1 MTLPQLALERR
12 LTGELRHWTLLAVS
26 ALALAGLLAL
36 ALALSRAPGVRDLLP
51 GDVFRKTLIT
61 HVVFSVVVWY
71 LGILAVMA
79 TWATAS
85 LAEDGLAV
93 RWPVLGPLGLRG
105 ALASFGLLLL
115 PLVLG
120 WGAPSLNNY
129 VPVVAHPLFFAGLAL
144 LFASVA
150 LPVVRLLASLP
161 RGAEARVYGIA
172 AAGLTYLVALVCLS
186 LAWTGRP
193 PGLDLEPAN
202 EILFWGAGHVLQF
215 TNTALMLV
223 AWRMVA
229 ETVHCVPPLPARWFK
244 GLLALLATASLA
256 GPVFYLIWDPGEAA
270 LTAAFT
276 WLFRLGLAVQ
286 PAVPMAALAM
296 ALVRRGARL
305 GTPGGSALLLSLLLF
320 AVGGLMGYFVG
331 QGDTRTPAHYHAMIG
346 GVTLAFMAFVIAI
359 VLPRLERPLLGRR
372 WALAV
377 VWMYGCGQLVHA
389 LGFFAAGTRG
399 VARKT
404 AGAAQGLEGAWE
416 VAAMGAVAAGAGVA
430 VLGGAVFVVLVLRR
444 LLARPV

>member
-1 MTLPQLALERR
+1 
-12 LTGELRHWTLLAVS
+12 
-26 ALALAGLLAL
+26 
-36 ALALSRAPGVRDLLP
+36 
-51 GDVFRKTLIT
+51 
-61 HVVFSVVVWY
+61 
-71 LGILAVMA
+71 
-79 TWATAS
+79 
-85 LAEDGLAV
+85 
-93 RWPVLGPLGLRG
+93 
-105 ALASFGLLLL
+105 
-115 PLVLG
+115 
-120 WGAPSLNNY
+120 
-129 VPVVAHPLFFAGLAL
+129 
-144 LFASVA
+144 
-150 LPVVRLLASLP
+150 
-161 RGAEARVYGIA
+161 
-172 AAGLTYLVALVCLS
+172 
-186 LAWTGRP
+186 
-193 PGLDLEPAN
+193 
-202 EILFWGAGHVLQF
+202 
-215 TNTALMLV
+215 
-223 AWRMVA
+223 
-229 ETVHCVPPLPARWFK
+229 VPPLPARWFK